1 MAWNNSGDN
10 DSGKTRPKDPWGGN
24 SGGDHSGGDNSGGS
38 NNAGGNRGG
47 DRNGGDNNKK
57 PQPPEIDKI
66 FKEIK
71 KQFDSLLGGG
81 KKPGR
86 PGTPKK
92 PLLTPAR
99 LLAVLVLAL
108 AAVFV
113 FAGFYQIPSGKTA
126 VVLSQGK
133 AITVS
138 NPGVHWRNP
147 LLAHYR
153 LITIGAGDSYRLTGE
168 LATADG
174 SLLKVGVEVD
184 YDITDAAAFVTSVDA
199 PVTLLQNV
207 TLATL
212 RRQVGQQ
219 QATALLSGNTDTL
232 ATALKQALQTALGDW
247 DTGIDIG
254 TVTVSSIALP
264 KALQE
269 ASPQLAKTQS
279 TLTQQLAAAH
289 AAQQAQQLKT
299 KATAEGMLTAA
310 NAYSKKVVDEARGK
324 TSRFSSQLA
333 AYQKA
338 PKVTRERLYMDTMEA
353 VLSNT
358 TKVLVMGDKGQQLIS
373 LPLAELLGKQAGAAH
388 DQAASKAPASETAK
402 KPAAKA
408 EPTPPPSLYG
418 TSKAVKKPSGDAS

>member
-10 DSGKTRPKDPWGGN
+10 DSGKTKPKDPWGGN
-24 SGGDHSGGDNSGGS
+24 NSD
-38 NNAGGNRGG
+38 GGNRGR
-47 DRNGGDNNKK
+47 DRKSGDNNGGGNSNK

-66 FKEIK
+66 FKDIK
-71 KQFDSLLGGG
+71 KQFEGLLGG
-81 KKPGR
+81 KKPRR
-86 PGTPKK
+86 PGTPNK
-92 PLLTPAR
+92 PLLTPTR

-113 FAGFYQIPSGKTA
+113 FSGFYQIPSGQTA

-133 AITVS
+133 AVTVS

-147 LLAHYR
+147 LLTHYR
-153 LITIGAGDSYRLTGE
+153 LITIGAGDSYRLTSE

-184 YDITDAAAFVTSVDA
+184 YKITDAAAFVTSVDE
-199 PVTLLQNV
+199 PVTLLQNL

-212 RRQVGQQ
+212 RQQIGQQ
-219 QATALLSGNTDTL
+219 QAAALLSGNAGTV
-232 ATALKQALQTALGDW
+232 ATSLKQGLHTALGNW
-247 DTGIDIG
+247 STGIDIDG
-254 TVTVSSIALP
+254 VTVSSISLP

-279 TLTQQLAAAH
+279 TLNQQLASAQ
-289 AAQQAQQLKT
+289 AAQQAQQLTT
-299 KATAEGMLTAA
+299 KSTAEGMLTAA

-324 TSRFSSQLA
+324 TSRFTSQLA

-373 LPLAELLGKQAGAAH
+373 LPLAELLGKQAGESSDQTAA
-388 DQAASKAPASETAK
+388 KAPATDAAK

-408 EPTPPPSLYG
+408 APTSPPSLYG